1 MKKNKPL
8 NTIAEIETNL
18 QNFLNGK
25 KFKLYGNILK
35 VYKTEDNYSIVIDIE
50 GNYFCNAYITTNTN
64 EAITI
69 TFYTEWL
76 GNIVKSIQPLHN
88 LEFFI

>member
-1 MKKNKPL
+1 MQPL

-35 VYKTEDNYSIVIDIE
+35 VYKCEREDIYSVVIEDIE

-69 TFYTEWL
+69 TFYTLWL
-76 GNIVKSIQPLHN
+76 GNVVKSIQPLHN